1 MSALTQLK
9 LRGPV
14 HTLRTEF
21 AEWDIGQE
29 EWQAPR
35 HSSIVQFR
43 PDGEVIER
51 EDQNPNGSVSRSRFF
66 YDDAGR
72 LLETEFRL
80 DEGPISKM
88 VHRYDDSGRLM
99 RKITVDGN
107 GAESYS
113 ATYSYADSG
122 RQRQ

>member
-1 MSALTQLK
+1 MSGLTQLK

-14 HTLRTEF
+14 RTLRTEL

-29 EWQAPR
+29 QWQAR
-35 HSSIVQFR
+35 CHSSIVQFR

-51 EDQNPNGSVSRSRFF
+51 EDQNPNGSVSKSRSF

-80 DEGPISKM
+80 DQGPISKM
-88 VHRYDDSGRLM
+88 VHRYDELGRLV
-99 RKITVDGN
+99 RKTTVDGN
-107 GAESYS
+107 
-113 ATYSYADSG
+113 
-122 RQRQ
+122 